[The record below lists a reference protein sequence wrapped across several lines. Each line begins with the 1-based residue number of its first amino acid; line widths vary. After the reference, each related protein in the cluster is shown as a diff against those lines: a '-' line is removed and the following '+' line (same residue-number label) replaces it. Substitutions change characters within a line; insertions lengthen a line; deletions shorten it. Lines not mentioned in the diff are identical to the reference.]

1 MFNLLLTILLVGFC
15 LSGCSNKDSQE
26 SLGIDVMAWRE
37 KVDKFKLKVKKAAAE
52 NDPIAQRNNEQE
64 AKRLEVEL
72 GKLKERNSALEA
84 EREGKL

>member
-15 LSGCSNKDSQE
+15 LSACSNKDSQE
-26 SLGIDVMAWRE
+26 SLEIDVTAWNE
-37 KVDKFKLKVKKAAAE
+37 KVDKFKLKVKKAAAK

>member
-1 MFNLLLTILLVGFC
+1 MFKLLLTILLVGFC

-26 SLGIDVMAWRE
+26 SLEIDVMAWNE

-64 AKRLEVEL
+64 AKHLEVEL